1 MRMTKMTMAK
11 IKLLR
16 DKREVV
22 LRQMRRYI
30 GSDVTARIQNEQ
42 KKKMEEQGGEQQGST
57 IASIPQ
63 KSFSEAVTGID
74 NSTIVQ
80 SQPPTSASSS
90 RLPPRQQLRL
100 RDVKTLARLMG
111 RLTEEE
117 KRVILLLYNNNN
129 NN

>member
-1 MRMTKMTMAK
+1 MQRMTKMTMAK

-30 GSDVTARIQNEQ
+30 GSDVTARI
-42 KKKMEEQGGEQQGST
+42 
-57 IASIPQ
+57 
-63 KSFSEAVTGID
+63 
-74 NSTIVQ
+74 Q